1 MTRPHTP
8 FVLSLSKD
16 RTSSFGPRV
25 VLRRKKQCFDK
36 LSTNGFGVAWVVAGL
51 MFGSNPALAQ
61 THADLTEIDR
71 AVVQFTGVPQGQ
83 PGGAAL
89 PVDRRLRLTPCR
101 TPLATGWYGARQDTV
116 EVSCPMPGGWR
127 LFVPLAGIGRGE
139 AAPPAITRGDAV
151 SIAVSGQGFT
161 VAQRGEALES
171 GPVGAWIKVRTAN
184 PGAPALRARVI
195 RPGLV
200 GIALP

>member
-1 MTRPHTP
+1 MI
-8 FVLSLSKD
+8 
-16 RTSSFGPRV
+16 RTFIPIAA
-25 VLRRKKQCFDK
+25 LA
-36 LSTNGFGVAWVVAGL
+36 LAA
-51 MFGSNPALAQ
+51 PALAQ
-61 THADLTEIDR
+61 THADLAEVDR
-71 AVVQFTGVPQGQ
+71 AVAAFTGVPQGQ

-101 TPLATGWYGARQDTV
+101 AALATGWYGARQETV
-116 EVSCPMPGGWR
+116 EVSCPTPGGWR
-127 LFVPLAGIGRGE
+127 LFVPLAGMSRGE

-161 VAQRGEALES
+161 VAQNGEALES
-171 GPVGAWIKVRTAN
+171 GAVGAWIKVRTAN

-200 GIALP
+200 GIDLP